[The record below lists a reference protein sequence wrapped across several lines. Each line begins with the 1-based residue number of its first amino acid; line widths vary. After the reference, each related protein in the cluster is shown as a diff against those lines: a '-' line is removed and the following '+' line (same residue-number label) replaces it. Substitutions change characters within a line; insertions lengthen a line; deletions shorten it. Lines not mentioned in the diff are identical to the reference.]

1 MIEVVHY
8 SRDTQSNEVLPELV
22 QAMCRVKWIDD
33 EITRCEDNIAMCDST
48 KYRCTSK
55 ISSGPRGG
63 IRKTLEEMMQQEDD
77 LRERIET
84 LSAEKVKLLQDISN
98 SPSASVL
105 DPEEYKVLLLYY
117 RGGYSLRQIA
127 GVLYMS
133 RGTVAN
139 RRKSGIDKLNRT
151 KKHWT
156 TLDTLG
162 RSTML

>member
-8 SRDTQSNEVLPELV
+8 SRGTQSNEALPELV
-22 QAMCRVKWIDD
+22 QDMRRVKWIDD
-33 EITRCEDNIAMCDST
+33 EITRCEDSIAMCDST

-63 IRKTLEEMMQQEDD
+63 TRKALEEMMQQEAE
-77 LRERIET
+77 LRERIDI
-84 LSAEKVKLLQDISN
+84 LSAEKVKLLQDISK

-127 GVLYMS
+127 SVLYMS
-133 RGTVAN
+133 KGTADN
-139 RRKSGIDKLNRT
+139 RRKSGINKLNRI

-162 RSTML
+162 HSTMV